1 MTVEGGRDFTMDV
14 RLGAL
19 VLKAATELADPFR
32 SDLAEVVSGILE
44 EVCDLFGVSRA
55 RVWLQDPAARR
66 LVPAAAHYRDE
77 APLGDLPIAFAP
89 ELAQKLERV
98 APEHHGLVPLGDEGP
113 VPELRVDFD
122 DGPGALLGMCIPVHA
137 GGQQGGLVTLCGLT
151 RPPSGAAERGAIVAI
166 GRLLVGAEAANE
178 LLRRL
183 SALWETGHV
192 GLVIRDPQRR
202 LLQAN
207 GAYCEMVGV
216 PLDDLVGR
224 GPEGF
229 VHEDD
234 AERTAALIDGV
245 LTGREEHIE
254 NEYRI
259 LRHGEERWLRA
270 HIARVARS
278 DGALGYTFSVVE
290 DVTERRRAE
299 QRLRESER
307 RHRSVVENAPALVV
321 RVDRDGI
328 IRFAS
333 HRSLGVVGLGHEVL
347 VGAGVEALGVTD
359 PPGQWSAAVAGCI
372 ASLEIVELETRI
384 RVGDGSRWIWA
395 RFAPEV
401 DVDGEPTG
409 VTLYALDVTRRKTVE
424 LQLERAARRD
434 SLTGL
439 LNRTA
444 FADRLA
450 ERLAASSEGAG
461 ALLFVDLDRFKHI
474 NDSMGHLVGDE
485 VLSRVAGRLREA
497 VAQPGLIA
505 RVGGDEFLVYLEV
518 SGGVGA
524 VAAGAERLRV
534 MLEEPMEIGSK
545 EVLTSVSIGVAVAT
559 AEVKAPELVHAA
571 DLAMYAAKEA
581 GRNRVVFHDD
591 ALEARL
597 GLRSMLETDLRGAVG
612 RDELVVVYQPEV
624 DLATGRL
631 VGVEALVRWDHPERG
646 RLGAADFVEIAED
659 SGLLVD
665 IGEYALRRT
674 WEDLAAW
681 TDLPPDFQCR
691 VNLSAVQL
699 AAPDD
704 LLHLLDELNGAAPS
718 LRLLCIE
725 LTETALL
732 AEPDTAR
739 VVLESIRARGGSV
752 AIDDFGTGYGGFT
765 YVKSFPVDL
774 LKIDR
779 SFVTDVV
786 DDPYD
791 RAIVEAIIGLA
802 TSLGMEVSAEGI
814 ESAAQAETL
823 VSMGCRRGQGFLFG
837 PAVSAAEIQRLLRAE
852 VDRGPEPAER

>member
-1 MTVEGGRDFTMDV
+1 MTVEGGREFTMDV

-32 SDLAEVVSGILE
+32 PDLAEVASGILE

-66 LVPAAAHYRDE
+66 LVPAAVHYRDG
-77 APLGDLPIAFAP
+77 APLGDLPVAFAQ
-89 ELAQKLERV
+89 ETVRKLERV
-98 APEHHGLVPLGDEGP
+98 AAEHGGLVPLGGEGP
-113 VPELRVDFD
+113 VPELKVGFD
-122 DGPGALLGMCIPVHA
+122 DGPETRLGMCIPVQP
-137 GGQQGGLVTLCGLT
+137 GGRQGGLVTLCGLV

-166 GRLLVGAEAANE
+166 GRLLVGAEAAND

-183 SALWETGHV
+183 SALWDTGHV

-224 GPEGF
+224 DAEGL

-234 AERTAALIDGV
+234 AERTRALIDGV
-245 LTGREEHIE
+245 LSGREDHVE

-259 LRHGEERWLRA
+259 LRRGEERWMRA

-278 DGALGYTFSVVE
+278 DGVLGYTFSVVE

-321 RVDRDGI
+321 RADRDGI
-328 IRFAS
+328 IVFAS
-333 HRSLGVVGLGHEVL
+333 HRSLSVVGLGHEHL
-347 VGAGVEALGVTD
+347 VGASVEALGVTD
-359 PPGQWSAAVAGCI
+359 PPGRWSAAVVECI
-372 ASLEIVELETRI
+372 ASAEIVELETRI
-384 RVGDGSRWIWA
+384 RVGDGWRWIWA
-395 RFAPEV
+395 RLAPEV
-401 DVDGEPTG
+401 AVDGESTG

-450 ERLAASSEGAG
+450 ERLAASPGGCG

-485 VLSRVAGRLREA
+485 VLSCVAGRLRGA
-497 VAQPGLIA
+497 VAEPGLVA
-505 RVGGDEFLVYLEV
+505 RVGGDEFLVHFES

-524 VAAGAERLRV
+524 VRAEAERLRMV
-534 MLEEPMEIGSK
+534 LEEPMRIGGSQI
-545 EVLTSVSIGVAVAT
+545 LTSVSIGVAVAA
-559 AEVKAPELVHAA
+559 AEMKADELVHAA

-674 WEDLAAW
+674 WQDLAAW
-681 TDLPPDFQCR
+681 TDLPSDFRCR

-699 AAPDD
+699 ASPDD
-704 LLHLLDELNGAAPS
+704 LLHLLDELAGTAPS

-779 SFVTDVV
+779 SFVADVV

-823 VSMGCRRGQGFLFG
+823 VAMGCRRGQGFLFG
-837 PAVSAAEIQRLLRAE
+837 SAVSAAEIQRLLRSE